1 MSEEAKTSVF
11 DVLRTRLDGV
21 RRLAD
26 SMDESAAE
34 KMVQMMLKAPRLF
47 VTGKGRSGLMAE
59 SFAMRLM
66 QMGFEVHVPGEATCP
81 RIKVGDLMIA
91 ISCSG
96 TTMTTVQLA
105 RIAHNADAQIIAVTS
120 DPNSPLA
127 AQSDHVV
134 LVPVSASDVKKSYR
148 YVLGPYNNTLFEEA
162 VLLFCDALLYSILGR
177 EGIPARLLE
186 ERHTN
191 LE

>member
-1 MSEEAKTSVF
+1 MSDEKKTDVF
-11 DVLRTRLDGV
+11 DVLRTRLDGM
-21 RRLAD
+21 RRLVDA
-26 SMDESAAE
+26 MDESAAE
-34 KMVQMMLKAPRLF
+34 KMVQIMLKAPRLF
-47 VTGKGRSGLMAE
+47 VTGKGRSGLIAE
-59 SFAMRLM
+59 SFAMRMM

-81 RIKVGDLMIA
+81 RIKMGDLMIA

-105 RIAHNADAQIIAVTS
+105 RIAHNVGAEVIAVTA
-120 DPNSPLA
+120 DPDSPLC
-127 AQSDHVV
+127 AQAGHVV
-134 LVPVSASDVKKSYR
+134 LVPVTGRDVKESYR

-162 VLLFCDALLYSILGR
+162 VLLFCDAMLYSILGR
-177 EGIPARLLE
+177 EGIPARLLQ